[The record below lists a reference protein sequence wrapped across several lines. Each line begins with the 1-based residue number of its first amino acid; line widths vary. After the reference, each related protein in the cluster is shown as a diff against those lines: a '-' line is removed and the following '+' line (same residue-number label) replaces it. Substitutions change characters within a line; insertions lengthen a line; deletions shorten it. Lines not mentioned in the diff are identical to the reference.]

1 MNATDKSRI
10 WPSTYVAVAFAAGAF
25 VFLFNPERYDFYP
38 PCMFHSITGFW
49 CPGCGST
56 RAIHHLLH
64 GHVGA
69 ALSLNPLLVLLLP
82 VLATGWLLERTG
94 PKPGRRLLSNPI
106 FAWSLVVIVL
116 SFWIL
121 RNLPLPLF
129 EKLAP

>member
-1 MNATDKSRI
+1 
-10 WPSTYVAVAFAAGAF
+10 
-25 VFLFNPERYDFYP
+25 
-38 PCMFHSITGFW
+38 MFHSITGFW